1 MNYKLEL
8 EKLKKEN
15 LYREIK
21 AIDKLEGKYLFMKEK
36 KYLDFSSSNYLGLR
50 DDERIVEAVK
60 KALDTY
66 GLGSGASRLVV
77 GNARVFDELEE
88 YLAKSKGKEKALVF
102 NSGYDLNLGVISA
115 IANEKTLIFCD
126 KLNHA
131 SVYDGIKLSGAK
143 LVRYKHNDMTDLR
156 NKLEEYKNYQDK
168 LLITDTVFSMD
179 GDKAKL
185 LEIVKLKKEYKF
197 DIMIDEAHGGG
208 VLGQKGSGL
217 WEELDVGKDIDII
230 MGTFSKAYGGQGA
243 YVVGDRDFIDFLINK
258 TRSLIFTT
266 SLPPAII
273 AGNFEALKISV
284 EENFRREKLIANSTY
299 LRNRLQE
306 LGFETGESETQI
318 IPVLMKDNEEALA
331 YYEKLLEKGIYLPAI
346 RKPTVTRPRLRISLS
361 YNLDIEDIDCLIE
374 NLKLIM
380 KTRKLRQD

>member
-21 AIDKLEGKYLFMKEK
+21 AIDKLGGKYLFMKGE

-243 YVVGDRDFIDFLINK
+243 YLVGDRDFIDFLINK

-318 IPVLMKDNEEALA
+318 IPILMKDNEEALA

-374 NLKLIM
+374 NLKLIIDNE
-380 KTRKLRQD
+380 KKEV

>member
-131 SVYDGIKLSGAK
+131 SIYDGIKLSGAK

-185 LEIVKLKKEYKF
+185 LEIVKLKKEYNF

-318 IPVLMKDNEEALA
+318 IPILMKDNEEALA

-361 YNLDIEDIDCLIE
+361 YNLDIEDIRYLVDSLRLIIDNE
-374 NLKLIM
+374 K
-380 KTRKLRQD
+380 KEV